1 MYNDGKNFGELCATF
16 RKDVLHITQEQVAEE
31 LDYSQENISAFE
43 NGRNANANI
52 LFWYLKKGLLSHYSI
67 DELCGGNY
75 E

>member
-1 MYNDGKNFGELCATF
+1 MCNDGKNFGELCAEF
-16 RKDVLHITQEQVAEE
+16 RKDILHITQEQVAEE

-52 LFWYLKKGLLSHYSI
+52 LFWYLKKGLLNHYSI